1 MPVSPSDQPLY
12 NDNSVP
18 FGSIIANIG
27 GTDYI
32 LESITVTLPTKFI
45 ERHDEKGGP
54 NGWVAVRQNETAS
67 AVLQVPVEDAFPA
80 LGDYFSQS
88 LGGSVASRWVII
100 DMGVPYEINSY
111 RKVNITL
118 RGSENPT

>member
-1 MPVSPSDQPLY
+1 MAITPSTAELY

-27 GTDYI
+27 GSDYI
-32 LESITVTLPTKFI
+32 LESITVTLPTKVI

-54 NGWVAVRQNETAS
+54 NGFVIVRGFETAS
-67 AVLQVPVEDAFPA
+67 AVLQVPVADQFPA

-88 LGGSVASRWVII
+88 LGGSISARWVIA
-100 DMGVPYEINSY
+100 DMGIPYEMNGY

-118 RGSENPT
+118 RGSEHPS